1 MVLVEKRR
9 YDNTAQAR
17 LKAQALRRKLNYCT
31 DIDYEVVVD
40 RCDVEIYRKGN
51 LHYE

>member
-1 MVLVEKRR
+1 MILVEKRR

-17 LKAQALRRKLNYCT
+17 LKSLELRRKLNYCS
-31 DIDYEVVVD
+31 DIDYEVVCQG
-40 RCDVEIYRKGN
+40 CDVEVYRKGN